1 MMMWPL
7 VGADPI
13 PGRISYPFRLLVMF
27 LMLPFH
33 AFLGISIMSANRL
46 IAEDWYLAFE
56 RAWPPSPLEDQY
68 LGGAIMWASG
78 DVTALI
84 ILAAL
89 FVQWFAHSQR
99 EARREDRRL
108 DRLEERAALIA
119 RVDDPPNPP
128 KGQRTLRSLR
138 TGRPPGSEGRQM
150 SSGEPPAARGGALGI
165 RTASIRERLT
175 ILLYA
180 SNRATRDQVR
190 LALGRRLAP
199 DLPPVS
205 VVEVATQ
212 PAVITAMDA
221 GGIDLAILDGEAV
234 PGGMGLCR
242 QLKDEILRCP
252 PILVLT
258 GRVDDAWL
266 ATWSRADGVVPHPVD
281 PLRLPAVAADL
292 LRARVA

>member
-1 MMMWPL
+1 MVIGAMMMWPL
-7 VGADPI
+7 VGVDPI

-84 ILAAL
+84 MLAAL

-119 RVDDPPNPP
+119 RGDDPPRTPRKAASVARGDDPP
-128 KGQRTLRSLR
+128 RTPRKDSERYDRSATVPTAGQR
-138 TGRPPGSEGRQM
+138 
-150 SSGEPPAARGGALGI
+150 GE
-165 RTASIRERLT
+165 T
-175 ILLYA
+175 
-180 SNRATRDQVR
+180 
-190 LALGRRLAP
+190 
-199 DLPPVS
+199 
-205 VVEVATQ
+205 
-212 PAVITAMDA
+212 
-221 GGIDLAILDGEAV
+221 
-234 PGGMGLCR
+234 
-242 QLKDEILRCP
+242 DE
-252 PILVLT
+252 
-258 GRVDDAWL
+258 
-266 ATWSRADGVVPHPVD
+266 
-281 PLRLPAVAADL
+281 
-292 LRARVA
+292 